1 MECIAT
7 HLDVE
12 AGLLEVWQKLA
23 ACLLY
28 LSQQWDKELAKGTPT
43 TVGQTSGIMEG
54 AKEIVEGQSSSQN
67 GYFTDWREN
76 MWGDRKVWWRQKHF
90 HEKSVDIEQQ
100 IDGKFLLI
108 LVVQSLLESWFQG
121 CSLKCVTPEII
132 ICIPRTIT
140 RFPLTQHG
148 FSLVVSHTTSSIL
161 VGFWYML
168 GGLKEDCFISVH
180 SLLEVLK

>member
-28 LSQQWDKELAKGTPT
+28 LNQQWDTELAKGKITIM
-43 TVGQTSGIMEG
+43 GQTSGIMEEGKETEEG
-54 AKEIVEGQSSSQN
+54 ASSSQN

-76 MWGDRKVWWRQKHF
+76 MWGDRKIWWRHKHF

-100 IDGKFLLI
+100 IDGKSLLI
-108 LVVQSLLESWFQG
+108 LMVQCLLENWFQG
-121 CSLKCVTPEII
+121 CSLKCVTAEII
-132 ICIPRTIT
+132 ISIPINIRV
-140 RFPLTQHG
+140 FL
-148 FSLVVSHTTSSIL
+148 
-161 VGFWYML
+161 
-168 GGLKEDCFISVH
+168 
-180 SLLEVLK
+180 